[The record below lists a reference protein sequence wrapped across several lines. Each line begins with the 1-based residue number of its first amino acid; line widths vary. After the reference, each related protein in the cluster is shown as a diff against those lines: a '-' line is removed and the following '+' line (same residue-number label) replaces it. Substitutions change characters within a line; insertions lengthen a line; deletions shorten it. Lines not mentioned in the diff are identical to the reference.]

1 MFGAG
6 GGTVSYEE
14 IENVDVILLW
24 GSNAREAHPIFFH
37 HLMTGLD
44 NGARMYAVDP
54 RRSSSS
60 KFADLWLGLNL
71 GSDVAM
77 SNVVARE
84 IIAQGWTNK
93 EFIAHSTTGFE
104 AYAASVEPFTLEV
117 GEQLT
122 GVPAAAIAEMAKAY
136 ATAETAQILWT
147 LGITEHHNGV
157 DNVLALCNLSLLTGH
172 VGRWGSGLVP
182 LRGQNNVQ
190 GGGDMGALP
199 NKFPGFQDI
208 TDPVSHTKFEN
219 AYGVPVPDKNGL
231 HLTLMFEAM
240 ERGEITS
247 CYIIGENPADSE
259 ADIETARNTLR
270 SLDTLV
276 VQDIFMTRT
285 AELADVVLPA
295 SVGWAESEG
304 TVTSSERRVQR
315 VRAAVTPPGEAWHDQ
330 DIIGELARR
339 MGYDW
344 GHPTSNELWDEL
356 RTMSPLH
363 AGMSYDRLE
372 EHGGLQWPCPDEDHI
387 GTPFLHG
394 WLWEDDLGGMPLAP
408 FSVLQPQGPKEELT
422 EEFPL
427 RMTTGRTLDSYNTGV
442 QSGGFDSP
450 IRSGEALDMNPD
462 DAERLGLVDNE
473 IARVS
478 SPRGSVAMPIR
489 IQPDIPVGLTFT
501 TYHFADL
508 VDINT
513 LTNDAWDKKSGTA
526 EFKAAAIRVDKLGSQ
541 EAADAYDRLFGTNEV
556 SDGGSASHE
565 VSKTDQDNAPQTSS
579 ETVTTHG

>member
-14 IENVDVILLW
+14 IEEVDVILLW

-44 NGARMYAVDP
+44 NGATMFAVDP

-60 KFADLWLGLNL
+60 KFADVWLGLNL

-77 SNVVARE
+77 SNTVARE
-84 IIAQGWTNK
+84 IINQGLTNR

-104 AYAASVEPFTLEV
+104 AYAKSVEPFTLEV
-117 GEQLT
+117 GEQIT
-122 GVPAAAIAEMAKAY
+122 GVPASAIAEMARAY
-136 ATAETAQILWT
+136 ATADKAQILWT

-172 VGRWGSGLVP
+172 IGRWGSGLVP

-208 TDPVSHTKFEN
+208 TDPEAHAKFSEL
-219 AYGVPVPDKNGL
+219 YGVDLPDKNGL

-247 CYIIGENPADSE
+247 AYIIGENPADSE
-259 ADIETARNTLR
+259 ADIEFARATLR
-270 SLDTLV
+270 GLDTLV

-295 SVGWAESEG
+295 SVGWAESDG

-344 GHPTSNELWDEL
+344 GKPTSEELWDEL
-356 RTMSPLH
+356 RSLSPLH
-363 AGMSYDRLE
+363 IGMSYERLE
-372 EHGGLQWPCPDEDHI
+372 DGGLQWPCPDLDHP

-394 WLWEDDLGGMPLAP
+394 WLWEDDLGGHPLAP
-408 FSVLQPQGPKEELT
+408 FSVVEAAGPKEELSA
-422 EEFPL
+422 EFPIRL
-427 RMTTGRTLDSYNTGV
+427 TTGRALDSYNTGV

-450 IRSGEALDMNPD
+450 IRYGDALDVNPA
-462 DAERLGLVDNE
+462 DADRLGIADGELVK
-473 IARVS
+473 VS
-478 SPRGSVAMPIR
+478 SPRGSVEMAIR
-489 IQPDIPVGLTFT
+489 IQPEIPVGLTFT
-501 TYHFADL
+501 TFHFPEL
-508 VDINT
+508 VDINV
-513 LTNDAWDKKSGTA
+513 LTSDAWDKKSGTA
-526 EFKAAAIRVDKLGSQ
+526 EFKAAAIRIDKI
-541 EAADAYDRLFGTNEV
+541 
-556 SDGGSASHE
+556 SA
-565 VSKTDQDNAPQTSS
+565 NAGEGESN
-579 ETVTTHG
+579 G